1 VSVCAQLAVD
11 RIGDHALETPPGLE
25 GLCPRLAYLD
35 SGLETALDL
44 ANKGFAVFPVDSPK
58 LVEHC
63 AGIGAGHHPSSC
75 TERGKHPC
83 VKWGEAASTDPK
95 ALAAWFTGPL
105 RNIGIA
111 CGPGPRRPR

>member
-1 VSVCAQLAVD
+1 M
-11 RIGDHALETPPGLE
+11 
-25 GLCPRLAYLD
+25 
-35 SGLETALDL
+35 
-44 ANKGFAVFPVDSPK
+44 FPVDSPK

-111 CGPGPRRPR
+111 CGPSGLVVPDEDVPGGLDGTPRASARQSLS